1 MVIGWSLVLRGLP
14 FVKVLII
21 IKDDFKLVGNVRL
34 LIILL
39 LGSSL
44 LTLVILLSQRVSL
57 MRSWLIKK
65 RVLNIEGLKG
75 A

>member
-39 LGSSL
+39 LGSS
-44 LTLVILLSQRVSL
+44 
-57 MRSWLIKK
+57 
-65 RVLNIEGLKG
+65 
-75 A
+75 